1 MPSLVGSEM
10 CIRDRYQEILADI
23 LSREEIRIEFPN
35 LTHPVAELVE
45 MRSYQTLN
53 RIKEILEN
61 DELDDPDCFRKIE
74 EIVCAFE
81 HIGSGGGNRHDFG

>member
-1 MPSLVGSEM
+1 MNL
-10 CIRDRYQEILADI
+10 YQEILADI

-81 HIGSGGGNRHDFG
+81 HIGSGSGNRHDFG

>member
-1 MPSLVGSEM
+1 MNL
-10 CIRDRYQEILADI
+10 YQEILADI

-61 DELDDPDCFRKIE
+61 DELDDPDCFQKIE
-74 EIVCAFE
+74 AIVCAFE
-81 HIGSGGGNRHDFG
+81 QIGSGGGNRHDFG